1 VEWLVG
7 ELVGSSIDLLKY
19 FFYNFYLLFIFCGFY
34 ELDRPIAG
42 ERESARAAR
51 HRKVSV
57 SVNVARRERER
68 ERERARA
75 RERERARGGGG
86 LLVFIYL
93 LNVNCINNNLL
104 YK

>member
-1 VEWLVG
+1 MFC
-7 ELVGSSIDLLKY
+7 SSFDLLKY

-42 ERESARAAR
+42 ERERARAAR

-75 RERERARGGGG
+75 RERERESKRGRGFTGIH
-86 LLVFIYL
+86 LFIK
-93 LNVNCINNNLL
+93 CKL
-104 YK
+104 YQ